1 MVRKLIPLALL
12 SIYGSAMA
20 EEAKINL
27 NLSPVVVTGTRIEQN
42 SFDLPMS
49 INAIT
54 ADTLHDATQQVQLS
68 ETAAR
73 IPGVVVNSRNHGA
86 QELSISSR
94 GFGPR
99 SQFGIRGI
107 RLYADGIPLTM
118 PDGQGFS
125 GLMNLDNASSIEFLR
140 GPFSALYGN
149 SSGGVVQ
156 LFTKNGSPGTEIS
169 AGAFYGSYGTH
180 RETTTLSGEQGGVNY
195 VLNASHYETR
205 GYRDFSGFKK
215 DFLNAKVSVDLS
227 ESTKLTLVA
236 MDLSQPYVR
245 DPGGLTLAQL
255 KADPTQTA
263 RVGTTQIT
271 HQSRNVHKEMQHTQ
285 AGVILDHKINDNN
298 LLKTTVYYGTRSNVQ
313 TTLGTDTTS
322 VLPAISSYD
331 RDFGGIDIRWTHQG
345 TLLDKPFN
353 FTTGMNYDKMRDNRT
368 RFSVDLNSTT
378 AAYPR
383 IPTSTTTTQIRGDMN
398 QAINFDQYAQAGWDF
413 AQDWS
418 LHAGIRHS
426 KVTFD
431 NTDTLKGLNDSHRVF
446 EKTTPVAG
454 VVYKVTPTFNL
465 YANAGKGFETPTF
478 VETAYGNTS
487 ATTSNNTIKPSTS
500 NNYEVG
506 AKAFITD
513 SLLMNLA
520 FFKVFTKDEVVM
532 SIYSGDAAVY
542 KNASKTERKGIEL
555 SIDGDWS
562 NNIRTYLAYSYLD
575 AKYTETFQNDY
586 LSGANNDKTVNSGNK
601 IPGTYKDRIYAE
613 VSWKE
618 PRTGFFTALEGVHSS
633 KVYTNDVNT
642 DVANAYTI
650 FNWRGGFKQ
659 QAGKWSFTEFARIEN
674 ITNRDYVSSVKVN
687 DANGRFYEPGL
698 PANWT
703 VGVNASYKF

>member
-12 SIYGSAMA
+12 GIYGSAMA

-255 KADPTQTA
+255 KDDPTQTA
-263 RVGTTQIT
+263 KTGTNIT
-271 HQSRNVHKEMQHTQ
+271 HQSRNVHKEMEHTQ
-285 AGVILDHKINDNN
+285 AGLILDHKITEND
-298 LLKTTVYYGTRSNVQ
+298 LLKATVYYGTRSNLQ
-313 TTLGTDTTS
+313 TTLGTTS
-322 VLPAISSYD
+322 SGVKPAISAYD
-331 RDFGGIDIRWTHQG
+331 RDFGGLDIRWSHLG
-345 TLLDKPFN
+345 ALLNKPFN
-353 FTTGMNYDKMRDNRT
+353 FTLGMNYDKMRDDRT
-368 RFSVDLNSTT
+368 RYNYMLSNWASPTIPAST
-378 AAYPR
+378 
-383 IPTSTTTTQIRGDMN
+383 PTSQIRGDIN
-398 QAINFDQYAQAGWDF
+398 QAINFDQYFQAGWDF

-426 KVTFD
+426 KIIFD
-431 NTDTLKGLNDSHRVF
+431 NTDTLNSVNDSHRVF

-454 VVYKVTPTFNL
+454 IVYKVTPTFNL

-478 VETAYGNTS
+478 VETAYGKTDASIPNS
-487 ATTSNNTIKPSTS
+487 TIKPSTS
-500 NNYEVG
+500 RNYEIG
-506 AKAFITD
+506 AKAFLTD
-513 SLLMNLA
+513 NVLMNLSI
-520 FFKVFTKDEVVM
+520 FKVLTKDEIVM
-532 SIYSGDAAVY
+532 STYSGDAAVY
-542 KNASKTERKGIEL
+542 GNAGKTERKGVEL
-555 SIDGDWS
+555 SLDGDLG
-562 NNIRTYLAYSYLD
+562 NNLKSYLAYTYINAEFKDSFYS
-575 AKYTETFQNDY
+575 DY
-586 LSGANNDKTVNSGNK
+586 SSSDPVYIPSGKK
-601 IPGTYKDRIYAE
+601 IPGTYKDRTYAE
-613 VSWKE
+613 ISWKE
-618 PRTGFFTALEGVHSS
+618 PRSGFFTALEGIHSS
-633 KVYTNDVNT
+633 KVYTNDLNT
-642 DVANAYTI
+642 EAANAYTV

-659 QAGKWSFTEFARIEN
+659 QAGKWSFTEFARVEN

-687 DANGRFYEPGL
+687 DANSRFYEPGL

>member
-205 GYRDFSGFKK
+205 GYRDFSGYKK

-245 DPGGLTLAQL
+245 DPGALTRDEFKTTPSAQA
-255 KADPTQTA
+255 KNTN
-263 RVGTTQIT
+263 GT
-271 HQSRNVHKEMQHTQ
+271 SYYSALNVHKEMQHTQ
-285 AGVILDHKINDNN
+285 SGVILDHKISENN
-298 LLKTTVYYGTRSNVQ
+298 SIKTTVYMGSRSNVQ
-313 TTLGTDTTS
+313 ATAGNALSG
-322 VLPAISSYD
+322 YD
-331 RDFGGIDIRWTHQG
+331 RDFGGVDLRWIHQSS
-345 TLLDKPFN
+345 LLDKPWN
-353 FTTGMNYDKMRDNRT
+353 FTAGINYDKMRDMRY
-368 RFSVDLNSTT
+368 RW
-378 AAYPR
+378 
-383 IPTSTTTTQIRGDMN
+383 TSTSKGEVVSGSVLGRNEIN
-398 QAINFDQYAQAGWDF
+398 EAFNFDQYLQSGWNFAEKWSLQAGV
-413 AQDWS
+413 
-418 LHAGIRHS
+418 RHTM
-426 KVTFD
+426 VIFD
-431 NTDTLKGLNDSHRVF
+431 NSDKTSKNNDSHRVF
-446 EKTTPVAG
+446 EKTTPVVG
-454 VVYKVTPTFNL
+454 LVYNVTPTFNL

-478 VETAYGNTS
+478 AETAYGDTNANTS
-487 ATTSNNTIKPSTS
+487 NPNIKASS
-500 NNYEVG
+500 SKNYEVG
-506 AKAFITD
+506 AKAFLTD
-513 SLLMNLA
+513 QVLMNLA
-520 FFKVFTKDEVVM
+520 FFKTFTENEIVM
-532 SIYSGDAAVY
+532 KEYGPDAAVY
-542 KNASKTERKGIEL
+542 RNAGKTERKGVEL
-555 SIDGDWS
+555 SLDGDLG
-562 NNIRTYLAYSYLD
+562 NNLRTYLAYSYLD
-575 AKYTETFQNDY
+575 AEYKDSFSSDYTNGD
-586 LSGANNDKTVNSGNK
+586 AKTINSGNK
-601 IPGTYKDRIYAE
+601 IPGAYKDRTYAE
-613 VSWKE
+613 VSWRD
-618 PRTGFFTALEGVHSS
+618 PSTGFFTALEGIHSS
-633 KVYTNDVNT
+633 KVYVNDTNT
-642 DVANAYTI
+642 ESANAYTI

-659 QAGKWSFTEFARIEN
+659 QAGKWSFTEFARIDN
-674 ITNRDYVSSVKVN
+674 ITNRDFVSSIKVN
-687 DANGRFYEPGL
+687 DANGRYYEPGN
-698 PANWT
+698 PSNWT